1 MHFFHHFVHLRHRSC
16 DPGKNVALPKDR
28 GDLAVVHTHSGLL
41 IPDELDTN
49 HLIQSQVPNLDMG
62 FGKRTKGTFTGS
74 LCLFSIFMTQVVSMI
89 FIKYVIEYVISS
101 NKGTF
106 GAINDHHCWNTE
118 AKSCYNEEY
127 LPVA

>member
-1 MHFFHHFVHLRHRSC
+1 
-16 DPGKNVALPKDR
+16 
-28 GDLAVVHTHSGLL
+28 
-41 IPDELDTN
+41 
-49 HLIQSQVPNLDMG
+49 MG
-62 FGKRTKGTFTGS
+62 FGKRTKGAFTGS
-74 LCLFSIFMTQVVSMI
+74 LCLFPIFMTQVVSMI

-106 GAINDHHCWNTE
+106 GAINDHHCRNTE